1 MKASEILS
9 HVDHT
14 LLAPTAT
21 WEEMKRLAD
30 EAVRYRTASV
40 CVPPAYVARLRET
53 YGGELNICTV
63 IGFPLG
69 CDTTAAKCAAARE
82 AVENGADEI
91 DAVMNRADMK
101 NGDTKKITAEIAAL
115 KKAVGDRILKIIVEA
130 CDLTTEEKIAACRAV
145 TEGGADFIKTSTG
158 FGKSGATHEDVD
170 LFRAHIGE
178 NVRIKA
184 AGGIR
189 TVEDMEAYLA
199 QGCDRIGASAAVRL
213 LAEQADAEKKQH
225 RKNVSR
231 ETMEHNLKT
240 K

>member
-1 MKASEILS
+1 MNASEILS

-21 WEEMKRLAD
+21 WEEMQRLAE
-30 EAVRYRTASV
+30 EAIRCRTASV
-40 CVPPAYVARLRET
+40 CVPPAYVARLRKA
-53 YGGELNICTV
+53 YGKELTICTV

-69 CDTTAAKCAAARE
+69 YDTTAAKVFAARE

-91 DAVMNRADMK
+91 DAVINRGDVK
-101 NGDTKKITAEIAAL
+101 NGDFGAVTKEIAAL
-115 KKAVGDRILKIIVEA
+115 KEAVGDKILKIIVEI

-158 FGKSGATHEDVD
+158 FGKSGATHEDID
-170 LFRAHIGE
+170 LFRAHIGAG
-178 NVRIKA
+178 VRMKA

-189 TVEDMEAYLA
+189 TVEDMEAYLE

-213 LAEQADAEKKQH
+213 LEGKI
-225 RKNVSR
+225 
-231 ETMEHNLKT
+231 
-240 K
+240 

>member
-21 WEEMKRLAD
+21 WEEMQRLAE
-30 EAVRYRTASV
+30 EAIRCRTASV
-40 CVPPAYVARLRET
+40 CVPPAYVARLRKA
-53 YGGELNICTV
+53 YGKELTICTV

-69 CDTTAAKCAAARE
+69 YDTTAAKVFAARE

-91 DAVMNRADMK
+91 DAVINRGDLK
-101 NGDTKKITAEIAAL
+101 NGDFGAVTKEIAAL
-115 KKAVGDRILKIIVEA
+115 KEAVGDKILKIIVEI

-158 FGKSGATHEDVD
+158 FGKSGATHEDID
-170 LFRAHIGE
+170 LFRAHIGAG
-178 NVRIKA
+178 VRMKA

-189 TVEDMEAYLA
+189 TVEDMEAYLE

-213 LAEQADAEKKQH
+213 LEGKI
-225 RKNVSR
+225 
-231 ETMEHNLKT
+231 
-240 K
+240 

>member
-14 LLAPTAT
+14 LLSPTAT
-21 WEEMKRLAD
+21 WDEMRILAEEAL
-30 EAVRYRTASV
+30 RYHTASV

-53 YGGELNICTV
+53 FGATLVICTV

-69 CDTTAAKCAAARE
+69 YDTTAAKCAAARE
-82 AVENGADEI
+82 ALENGADEI
-91 DAVMNRADMK
+91 DAVINRTDMK
-101 NGDTKKITAEIAAL
+101 NGDFAAVTREITAL
-115 KKAVGDRILKIIVEA
+115 KKAVGDKILKIIIEA
-130 CDLTTEEKIAACRAV
+130 CDLTDEEKIAACRCV

-170 LFRAHIGE
+170 LFRAHIGKG
-178 NVRIKA
+178 VRIKA

-213 LAEQADAEKKQH
+213 LAEHFDAERNEK
-225 RKNVSR
+225 
-231 ETMEHNLKT
+231 
-240 K
+240 

>member
-14 LLAPTAT
+14 LLTPTAA
-21 WEEMKRLAD
+21 WGEMRRLAE
-30 EAVRYRTASV
+30 EALRYHTASV
-40 CVPPAYVARLRET
+40 CVPPAYIARLR
-53 YGGELNICTV
+53 GNFGAELTICTV

-69 CDTTAAKCAAARE
+69 YDTTAAKCYAARD
-82 AVENGADEI
+82 ALKNGADEI
-91 DAVMNRADMK
+91 DAVINRTDMK
-101 NGDTKKITAEIAAL
+101 NGDFEAVTREIAAL
-115 KKAVGDRILKIIVEA
+115 REIAGTHILKIIVEA
-130 CDLTTEEKIAACRAV
+130 CDLTTEEKIAACRSV

-158 FGKSGATHEDVD
+158 FGKSGAAHEDVD
-170 LFRAHIGE
+170 LFRAHIGP

-213 LAEQADAEKKQH
+213 LAEQADAEQNEK
-225 RKNVSR
+225 
-231 ETMEHNLKT
+231 
-240 K
+240 

>member
-21 WEEMKRLAD
+21 WDEMRILAD
-30 EAVRYRTASV
+30 EALRYHTASV
-40 CVPPAYVARLRET
+40 CVPPAYIARLRKT
-53 YGGELNICTV
+53 YGKKLNICTV

-69 CDTTAAKCAAARE
+69 YDTTAAKCVAACE
-82 AVENGADEI
+82 AVKDGADEL
-91 DAVMNRADMK
+91 DAVMNRTDMK
-101 NGDTKKITAEIAAL
+101 NGDLAKITEEISTLNKIA
-115 KKAVGDRILKIIVEA
+115 GDRLLKIIIEA
-130 CDLTTEEKIAACRAV
+130 CDLTTEEKIAACRCV

-158 FGKSGATHEDVD
+158 FGKSGATHEDID
-170 LFRAHIGE
+170 LFRAHIGP
-178 NVRIKA
+178 NVRMKA

-213 LAEQADAEKKQH
+213 LAERADNGA
-225 RKNVSR
+225 
-231 ETMEHNLKT
+231 
-240 K
+240 

>member
-21 WEEMKRLAD
+21 WEEMQRLAE
-30 EAVRYRTASV
+30 EAIRCRTASV
-40 CVPPAYVARLRET
+40 CVPPAYVARLRKA
-53 YGGELNICTV
+53 YGKELTICTV

-69 CDTTAAKCAAARE
+69 YDTTEAKVFAARE

-91 DAVMNRADMK
+91 DAVINRGDVK
-101 NGDTKKITAEIAAL
+101 NGDFGAVTKEIAAL
-115 KKAVGDRILKIIVEA
+115 KEAVGDKILKIIVEN
-130 CDLTTEEKIAACRAV
+130 CDLTAEEKIAVCRAV

-158 FGKSGATHEDVD
+158 FGKSGATHEDID
-170 LFRAHIGE
+170 LFRAHIGAG
-178 NVRIKA
+178 VRMKA

-189 TVEDMEAYLA
+189 TIEDMEAYLE

-213 LAEQADAEKKQH
+213 LEGK
-225 RKNVSR
+225 
-231 ETMEHNLKT
+231 M
-240 K
+240 

>member
-1 MKASEILS
+1 MNASDILS

-21 WEEMKRLAD
+21 WEEMQRLAE
-30 EAVRYRTASV
+30 EAIRCRTASV
-40 CVPPAYVARLRET
+40 CVPPAYVARLRKA
-53 YGGELNICTV
+53 YGKELTICTV

-69 CDTTAAKCAAARE
+69 YDTTAAKVFAARE

-91 DAVMNRADMK
+91 DAVINRGDVK
-101 NGDTKKITAEIAAL
+101 NGDFGAVTKEIAAL
-115 KKAVGDRILKIIVEA
+115 KEAVGDKILKIIVEI

-158 FGKSGATHEDVD
+158 FGKSGATHEDID
-170 LFRAHIGE
+170 LFRAHIGAG
-178 NVRIKA
+178 VRMKA

-189 TVEDMEAYLA
+189 TVEDMEAYLE

-213 LAEQADAEKKQH
+213 LEGK
-225 RKNVSR
+225 
-231 ETMEHNLKT
+231 M
-240 K
+240 

>member
-21 WEEMKRLAD
+21 WEEMQRLAE
-30 EAVRYRTASV
+30 EAIRCRTASV
-40 CVPPAYVARLRET
+40 CVPPAYVARLRKA
-53 YGGELNICTV
+53 YGKELTICTV

-69 CDTTAAKCAAARE
+69 YDTTAAKVFAARE

-91 DAVMNRADMK
+91 DAVINRGDVK
-101 NGDTKKITAEIAAL
+101 NGDFGAVIKEIAAL
-115 KKAVGDRILKIIVEA
+115 KDAVGDKILKIIVEI

-158 FGKSGATHEDVD
+158 FGKSGATHEDID
-170 LFRAHIGE
+170 LFRAHIGAG
-178 NVRIKA
+178 VRMKA

-189 TVEDMEAYLA
+189 TVEDMEAYLE

-213 LAEQADAEKKQH
+213 LEGK
-225 RKNVSR
+225 
-231 ETMEHNLKT
+231 M
-240 K
+240 

>member
-21 WEEMKRLAD
+21 WEEMQRLAE
-30 EAVRYRTASV
+30 EAIRCRTASV
-40 CVPPAYVARLRET
+40 CVPPAYVARLRKA
-53 YGGELNICTV
+53 YGKELTICTV

-69 CDTTAAKCAAARE
+69 YDTTAAKVFAARE

-91 DAVMNRADMK
+91 DAVINRGDVK
-101 NGDTKKITAEIAAL
+101 NGDFGAVTKEIAAL
-115 KKAVGDRILKIIVEA
+115 KEAVGDKILKIIVEN
-130 CDLTTEEKIAACRAV
+130 CDLTAEEKIAVCHAV

-158 FGKSGATHEDVD
+158 FGKSGATHEDID
-170 LFRAHIGE
+170 LFRAHIGAG
-178 NVRIKA
+178 VRMKA

-189 TVEDMEAYLA
+189 TVEDMEAYLE

-213 LAEQADAEKKQH
+213 LEGE
-225 RKNVSR
+225 
-231 ETMEHNLKT
+231 M
-240 K
+240 

>member
-1 MKASEILS
+1 MNASEILS

-21 WEEMKRLAD
+21 WEEMQRLAE
-30 EAVRYRTASV
+30 EAIRCRTASV
-40 CVPPAYVARLRET
+40 CVPPAYVARLRKA
-53 YGGELNICTV
+53 YGKELTICTV

-69 CDTTAAKCAAARE
+69 YDTTAAKVFAARE

-91 DAVMNRADMK
+91 DAVINRGDVK
-101 NGDTKKITAEIAAL
+101 NGDFGAVTKEIAAL
-115 KKAVGDRILKIIVEA
+115 KEAVGDKILKIIVEI

-158 FGKSGATHEDVD
+158 FGKSGATHEDID
-170 LFRAHIGE
+170 LFRAHIGAG
-178 NVRIKA
+178 VRMKA

-189 TVEDMEAYLA
+189 TVEDMEAYLE

-213 LAEQADAEKKQH
+213 LEGK
-225 RKNVSR
+225 
-231 ETMEHNLKT
+231 M
-240 K
+240 

>member
-1 MKASEILS
+1 MNASDILS

-21 WEEMKRLAD
+21 WEEMQRLAE
-30 EAVRYRTASV
+30 EAIRCRTASV
-40 CVPPAYVARLRET
+40 CVPPAYVARLRKA
-53 YGGELNICTV
+53 YGKELTICTV

-69 CDTTAAKCAAARE
+69 YDTTAAKVFAARE

-91 DAVMNRADMK
+91 DAVINRGDVK
-101 NGDTKKITAEIAAL
+101 NGDFGAVTKEIAAL
-115 KKAVGDRILKIIVEA
+115 KEAVGDKILKIIVEI

-158 FGKSGATHEDVD
+158 FGKSGATHEDID
-170 LFRAHIGE
+170 LFRAHIGAG
-178 NVRIKA
+178 VRMKA

-189 TVEDMEAYLA
+189 TVEDMEAYLE

-213 LAEQADAEKKQH
+213 LEGKI
-225 RKNVSR
+225 
-231 ETMEHNLKT
+231 
-240 K
+240 